1 VIIAKLLKHYSADKV
16 FDKREC
22 LKFLNEVIKQMGE
35 NGIKPSLLKFDQWFT
50 ALDRQKNGT
59 LELS

>member
-1 VIIAKLLKHYSADKV
+1 
-16 FDKREC
+16 
-22 LKFLNEVIKQMGE
+22 MGD